1 MSYYLKDPGAAIDY
15 RIDWSAG
22 YLAGQT
28 IADSLWSVAPDEAG
42 GLVASGGE
50 EGPGRTTATL
60 SGGIAGHVY
69 RVTNRITLSDG
80 RVDERTL
87 TLRVEER

>member
-28 IADSLWSVAPDEAG
+28 IAESRWSVTPAEEG
-42 GLVASGGE
+42 GLLASSGE
-50 EGPGRTTATL
+50 EGPGQTTATL
-60 SGGIAGHVY
+60 SGGVAGHVY
-69 RVTNRITLSDG
+69 RVTNRIMLTDG
-80 RVDERTL
+80 RADERTL